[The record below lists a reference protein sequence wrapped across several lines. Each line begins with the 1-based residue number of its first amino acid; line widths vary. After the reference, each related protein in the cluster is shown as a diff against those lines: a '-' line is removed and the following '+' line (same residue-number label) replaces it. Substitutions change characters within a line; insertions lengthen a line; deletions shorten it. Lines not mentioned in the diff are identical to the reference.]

1 MYLLLA
7 AEVVKR
13 LHYPR
18 GVTQQS
24 IRGGCAS
31 GCACSEV
38 NPLTLLY
45 TCTIFDRKGTSFVYR
60 ASIEKWYLLNIPT

>member
-13 LHYPR
+13 LHYPP
-18 GVTQQS
+18 
-24 IRGGCAS
+24 GGYS
-31 GCACSEV
+31 TKYTGRLCSEV
-38 NPLTLLY
+38 HPLTLLY

>member
-24 IRGGCAS
+24 IRGGCAARS
-31 GCACSEV
+31 T
-38 NPLTLLY
+38 PLPFYIRVPFLTERVPLSY
-45 TCTIFDRKGTSFVYR
+45 TVLPLKNGTS
-60 ASIEKWYLLNIPT
+60 